1 MKYTNLLVGTN
12 NAHKVREIA
21 AILHETGV
29 RVVTPK
35 ELGITNEPEENGA
48 TFAENALIKAR
59 YYAMQGAVPCLADDS
74 GLAVDA
80 LDGRPGIYSARY
92 APTDA
97 ECIARL
103 LDEMRD
109 IPAEK
114 RTARFV
120 CAAALCMPDG
130 LEIVEIGT
138 CEGQIASAPRGSNG
152 FGYDPVFYLPDLDCT
167 MSEIS
172 AEEKNTRSHR
182 GNALAAMKPHL
193 MRLFATAQ

>member
-1 MKYTNLLVGTN
+1 MKYTTLLVGTN
-12 NAHKVREIA
+12 NAHKAREIA
-21 AILHETGV
+21 AILHATGV

-35 ELGITNEPEENGA
+35 ELGIANEPEENGT

-59 YYAMQGAVPCLADDS
+59 YYATQGQMPCLADDS

-80 LDGRPGIYSARY
+80 LDGRPGVFSARY

-103 LDEMRD
+103 LDELRD

-130 LEIVEIGT
+130 LEIVETGT
-138 CEGQIASAPRGSNG
+138 CEGQIVFAPRGSNG

-167 MSEIS
+167 MAELS

-182 GNALAAMKPHL
+182 GNALTTMKPHL
-193 MRLFATAQ
+193 LQLFS